1 MNIREIGTQ
10 DRRLRL
16 KEPRGWFPAGRPFLK
31 AIALLSDWAFKLF
44 VFLCLHADRHSATY
58 AASYHRLAAAIGKS
72 RHTAEAYAAEL
83 KAKGLCSVIKSRVPY
98 VGTTF
103 RIDEQYWPYQSGNAS
118 NTETDSP
125 YVDSVWHSFLTLG
138 CATGRFGPSEQRQ
151 AEDFQRRN
159 IPLSVVEDAMLVGA
173 CRKYVSWLNSGS
185 LPSPS

>member
-1 MNIREIGTQ
+1 VVS
-10 DRRLRL
+10 
-16 KEPRGWFPAGRPFLK
+16 GWKTFPEGHCPSVGWGFQAFC
-31 AIALLSDWAFKLF
+31 LSMSSCGQAFGH
-44 VFLCLHADRHSATY
+44 LCC
-58 AASYHRLAAAIGKS
+58 HRLAAAIGKS

-103 RIDEQYWPYQSGNAS
+103 RINEQYWPYQSGNAS